1 MTWSEKER
9 RQRLRG
15 ISADDQRSP
24 YGRDRDRILYTSAF
38 HRLAGVT
45 QIVRAG
51 EADVFHTRQQH
62 TIKVGQVGRR
72 LAEWCLEDQPDQ
84 AEQLG
89 VHPEVVEAAC
99 LAHDL
104 GHPPFGHVGEK
115 VLNRLV
121 EDADDP
127 DGYEGNAQSFR
138 ILTKLSLRYDQ
149 CNGLDLTR
157 AVLAASL
164 KYPWTRDRQ
173 HEHKTSKWS
182 VYRTEQE
189 DFDFAREFHNH
200 EMKTA
205 EAELMDWADDVS
217 YSAHDLEDF
226 HRCGAIPWRRIFSK
240 EGQDELVERTHRAWF
255 AAPLPAEALIRSG
268 LRNLTDLFQL
278 FPAIINE
285 RYIGSRPQRLQLRT
299 LTSSLIKRYI
309 QSVKLVI
316 GDPTEPA
323 VSIDEGHSVEVRVLK
338 QITKDY
344 IISSPPLAAQQ
355 HGQKKILGDLFQ
367 AFHEESKQGPPSFLP
382 TRLQYLWVL
391 RDESPPRFVAD
402 CLASLTESEAVRL
415 HGRLF
420 GSDSGSVLDPIVR

>member
-1 MTWSEKER
+1 M
-9 RQRLRG
+9 
-15 ISADDQRSP
+15 
-24 YGRDRDRILYTSAF
+24 
-38 HRLAGVT
+38 
-45 QIVRAG
+45 RAG

-72 LAEWCLEDQPDQ
+72 LAEWCRQEQE
-84 AEQLG
+84 AEAAYLG
-89 VHPEVVEAAC
+89 VDPEVVEAAC

-115 VLNRLV
+115 VLNELV
-121 EDADDP
+121 EAAKEP

-149 CNGLDLTR
+149 CDGLDLTR

-164 KYPWTRDRQ
+164 KYPWMRDANQ
-173 HEHKTSKWS
+173 PHKKSKWS
-182 VYRTEQE
+182 VYRSEE
-189 DFDFAREFHNH
+189 AEFKFARKFHEH
-200 EMKTA
+200 EIKTA

-226 HRCGAIPWRRIFSK
+226 HRCGAIPWKRIFSAAGQDK
-240 EGQDELVERTHRAWF
+240 LVKRTEEAWFDPPDSAEGQIR
-255 AAPLPAEALIRSG
+255 EALRDLI
-268 LRNLTDLFQL
+268 DLFQL

-285 RYIGSRPQRLQLRT
+285 NYVGSRTQRLQLRT
-299 LTSSLIKRYI
+299 LTSSLISRYVR
-309 QSVKLVI
+309 SATLVRGDDEESPVKI
-316 GDPTEPA
+316 NDA
-323 VSIDEGHSVEVRVLK
+323 HSVEVRLLK

-355 HGQKKILGDLFQ
+355 HGQKKILVDLFGV
-367 AFHEESKQGPPSFLP
+367 FLDSSKGSMPNFLP
-382 TRLQYLWVL
+382 DRLKYLWNL
-391 RDESPPRFVAD
+391 RDGSEPRFVAD

-420 GSDSGSVLDPIVR
+420 GTDSGSVLDPIVR